1 MANFIMCVYIYAQS
15 LSCLRLFATPW
26 PAAHQ
31 APPSMGILQAT
42 IVEWLP
48 CPPPGDLPNPG
59 IEPRSPTLQ
68 VDSLLCEPA
77 GKPKNT
83 GVGSPSLLQ
92 GNLPGQEIKPSSP
105 ASQAGSLQV

>member
-59 IEPRSPTLQ
+59 IEPRSPVLQ
-68 VDSLLCEPA
+68 ADCVCVYIYIYCVYIY
-77 GKPKNT
+77 NT
-83 GVGSPSLLQ
+83 HIYIYVC
-92 GNLPGQEIKPSSP
+92 I
-105 ASQAGSLQV
+105 